1 MTFWSV
7 TMMSDWTILINNI
20 PDVLH
25 VGDLITDLMDENDW
39 EYHISASSTDFD
51 SSFSIILGRFPSRED
66 GVIASNRIAEN
77 YGYNGLIIRM
87 PRVEQ
92 NSKLNVKSVS
102 AAINEL
108 KEQRERGQNSIELLT
123 RALEIIEEDDKLADE
138 KRRVIFTTFKDSEPE
153 LAIPIGLDYSKNN
166 ADPNFFK
173 VLLTRL
179 LRNNR
184 ESEALELLLHRL
196 RLDGECAHLNHL
208 SKLLFDYERDSIF
221 KTEED
226 SLEDCTLRLQE
237 FFIPAS
243 LDESTLHRMLFTE
256 LRKHKLGIQVRHEI
270 AEKHL
275 DDWKNDEDFMRELSA
290 FEFQRGNFSK
300 SIKLLSD
307 EFKDT
312 RTITAL
318 AKYRSHASLLENGWI
333 MPPSSPPS
341 KITKKNLI
349 RYLVYTS
356 LPHHGSGYATRTH
369 NLLRSLN
376 RGAWLIEGVTRY
388 GYPWVDKNL
397 QRKEVEDCEIIDD
410 IIYYRQFNEKSINL
424 LTIEKR
430 LIEAAD
436 TFVEHCRVNGVPE
449 VIHAAS
455 NWMNGIVACHAGRIL
470 GIPVIYEV
478 RGRWELTRI
487 ARDPDFRGSEHDRMI
502 RRMEVEVANACDQVL
517 VITTGLKKMLIDEGV
532 EPEKITIAPNGVDT
546 EVFQP
551 IPRDEELADQLGI
564 GEGPIIGYVGSLVH
578 YEGLDLL
585 LKAVGKLK
593 QEERFSSQILI
604 VGDGDERKKLE
615 EMAADEGIADSCVF
629 TGRVDFKDIDR
640 YYSLIDIAPFPRTSH
655 DVCEMVSPLKPF
667 EAMAMGK
674 RVICSN
680 VAALEEII
688 EEGVN
693 GELFEKGDVTS
704 LTNVLGNVLD
714 DYMAGNEGGDARDWV
729 EKNRTWSRTADTI
742 TSIYDDVKRER
753 PKTVLIAG
761 HDLKFIDSI
770 AREMMNRGF
779 NILQDKWLN
788 HTAHDEEK
796 SRGLLSAADVVIC
809 EWALGNSVWYSN
821 NVRDDQ
827 SLFIRFHRQEIE
839 TDFPSDINWDSV
851 DNIIFIAPL
860 IQREAVEKFSIPKG
874 KDMLLPNSVD
884 TLSFVRE
891 KSDQSMRTLGLMG
904 MVPQMKRFDRALDI
918 LHQLNKQDLN
928 FQLRIKGKQPTDYL
942 WMKDRPEEMEW
953 YETQMKRLE
962 EDPHLI
968 GKVHFDGWGNDVPEW
983 FSKVGFILSVSDFE
997 GSHQAVAEGAA
1008 TGAFPIIIEWPGAS
1022 EVYPQDWCVDTI
1034 NDAVDMIIKEIDEV
1048 DKIKGEE
1055 RKRKIMS
1062 LIENELDLSVITSKW
1077 IGLFSDK

>member
-1 MTFWSV
+1 
-7 TMMSDWTILINNI
+7 MMVEWTILINNI
-20 PDVLH
+20 PDFLH
-25 VGDLITDLMDENDW
+25 LGDFITDLMDEKDW
-39 EYHISASSTDFD
+39 EYHISAKNTDFD
-51 SSFSIILGRFPSRED
+51 PGFTVILGRFNSNKSAQKAATELTDKYALNSSVIKMPMINIKDKAGKGKVTDIIKNLSKQWED
-66 GVIASNRIAEN
+66 GKNTVE
-77 YGYNGLIIRM
+77 LI
-87 PRVEQ
+87 
-92 NSKLNVKSVS
+92 
-102 AAINEL
+102 
-108 KEQRERGQNSIELLT
+108 GQ
-123 RALEIIEEDDKLADE
+123 IIESIANNPNIGDDL
-138 KRRVIFTTFKDSEPE
+138 RRVVFTTFKDSEPE
-153 LAIPIGLDYSKNN
+153 LAIHLGLEYARNN
-166 ADPNFFK
+166 ADPKFFK

-179 LRNNR
+179 IRNKH
-184 ESEALELLLHRL
+184 EQEALELLLHRL
-196 RLDGECAHLNHL
+196 RIDGESDHLNQLGKLIFQFESNSFFNEGKNNLDTCTEHL
-208 SKLLFDYERDSIF
+208 KQQF
-221 KTEED
+221 KPALIEE
-226 SLEDCTLRLQE
+226 TL
-237 FFIPAS
+237 
-243 LDESTLHRMLFTE
+243 LHRMIFTG
-256 LRKHKLGIQVRHEI
+256 LKNHPDGMNIRFEI
-270 AEKHL
+270 SKMYQDEWK
-275 DDWKNDEDFMRELSA
+275 DDEAFMREFSA

-424 LTIEKR
+424 LTVEKR

-436 TFVEHCRVNGVPE
+436 AFVEHCRVNGVPE

-532 EPEKITIAPNGVDT
+532 DPEKITIAPNGVDT

-593 QEERFSSQILI
+593 QEGRFSSQILI

-615 EMAADEGIADSCVF
+615 EMAFDEGIADSCVF

-714 DYMAGNEGGDARDWV
+714 DYMAGNEGGNARDWV

-779 NILQDKWLN
+779 NILQDKWLD

-860 IQREAVEKFSIPKG
+860 IQREAVDKFSIPKG

-1077 IGLFSDK
+1077 IGLLSDK